1 MPSLRDSVAL
11 ITGAASGIGAALAHA
26 AAQRGAAVIVA
37 DLDAD
42 RAEAV
47 VSEIRSRGQSA
58 EVRALDVTDRLAFRT
73 VVDDIVASYGRLD
86 FLFNNAGIGVTGEAR
101 DLTPDAWDR
110 VIDVNLKG
118 VIHGIQA
125 AYPHMIR
132 QGSGHIAN
140 TACVAGLVPFPMTA
154 AYCASKHA
162 VVGLSTS
169 LRAEASSLGVGVS
182 VICPG
187 LVATDMFD
195 HIEYYSVDKATL
207 IQPVERA
214 MVSPERC
221 AQQVMRGVERN
232 RGVITVNA
240 HASFVWWLY
249 RFAPRPFMAL
259 TGHIFKR
266 MRARL
271 RQSATP

>member
-1 MPSLRDSVAL
+1 L
-11 ITGAASGIGAALAHA
+11 A
-26 AAQRGAAVIVA
+26 AAAAERGATVIVT
-37 DLDAD
+37 DLDGDGAG
-42 RAEAV
+42 RVAEGLRGRGFS
-47 VSEIRSRGQSA
+47 SEART
-58 EVRALDVTDRLAFRT
+58 LDVTDRSAFKAL
-73 VVDDIVASYGRLD
+73 VDDVVAAQGRLD

-101 DLTPDAWDR
+101 DLSPDAWDR

-125 AYPHMIR
+125 AYPHMVEQR
-132 QGSGHIAN
+132 SGHIAN
-140 TACVAGLVPFPMTA
+140 TACVAGLVPFPMTS

-187 LVATDMFD
+187 LVATNMFD

-221 AQQVMRGVERN
+221 ASQVLRGVERN
-232 RGVITVNA
+232 RAVITVNA
-240 HASFVWWLY
+240 HAGIVWWLY
-249 RFAPRPFMAL
+249 RQAPRAFMAV
-259 TGHIFKR
+259 TGYLFKK
-266 MRARL
+266 MRSRL
-271 RQSATP
+271 RTPAKP

>member
-1 MPSLRDSVAL
+1 MPSFRDSVVL
-11 ITGAASGIGAALAHA
+11 ITGAASGIGTALATA
-26 AAQRGAAVIVA
+26 AAERGAAVIVT
-37 DLDAD
+37 DLDGGG
-42 RAEAV
+42 AERVAEGLRKKGFA
-47 VSEIRSRGQSA
+47 SDSRP
-58 EVRALDVTDRLAFRT
+58 LDVTDRSAFKA
-73 VVDDIVASYGRLD
+73 VVDDVVTSRGRID

-101 DLTPDAWDR
+101 DLSPDAWDR

-125 AYPHMIR
+125 AYPHMVDR
-132 QGSGHIAN
+132 GSGHIAN
-140 TACVAGLVPFPMTA
+140 TACVAGLVPFPMTS

-187 LVATDMFD
+187 LVATNMFD
-195 HIEYYSVDKATL
+195 HIEYYAVDKATL

-221 AQQVMRGVERN
+221 ASQVLRGVERN
-232 RGVITVNA
+232 RAVITVNA
-240 HASFVWWLY
+240 HAGLVWWLY
-249 RFAPRPFMAL
+249 RHAPRPFMAV
-259 TGHIFKR
+259 TGYLFKK
-266 MRARL
+266 MRSRL
-271 RQSATP
+271 RTPTKP